1 MKESEAAA
9 LEVWLRSVT
18 HQVPRGFSREQC
30 TGLVNKGSSEGPG
43 FSHSLKHTAGLSM
56 LLRINTSNE
65 PNEVNMV
72 YKVLQKGALD
82 TCSHFLVQPW

>member
-56 LLRINTSNE
+56 LTRE
-65 PNEVNMV
+65 
-72 YKVLQKGALD
+72 
-82 TCSHFLVQPW
+82 VQPLLLSHQV